1 VGRWRER
8 VTQALLEGGIYTLPG
23 GAVVIVMMFTM
34 SLIERYLA
42 ASRISLILMPVHAE
56 PAVMYDVARVAF
68 LGKPYGVHL

>member
-1 VGRWRER
+1 
-8 VTQALLEGGIYTLPG
+8 
-23 GAVVIVMMFTM
+23 MMFTM